1 MSRQPQARDI
11 LIIGDSDLRRN
22 LLGAKL
28 GEGLSAK
35 LWEPMGAKLG
45 GMGDKFELMGAKLGK
60 GIGAK
65 LSDGMGAKLD
75 EGLGGYSM

>member
-1 MSRQPQARDI
+1 VCANGSKIR
-11 LIIGDSDLRRN
+11 
-22 LLGAKL
+22 
-28 GEGLSAK
+28 
-35 LWEPMGAKLG
+35 W

-65 LSDGMGAKLD
+65 LSDGMGAKSD